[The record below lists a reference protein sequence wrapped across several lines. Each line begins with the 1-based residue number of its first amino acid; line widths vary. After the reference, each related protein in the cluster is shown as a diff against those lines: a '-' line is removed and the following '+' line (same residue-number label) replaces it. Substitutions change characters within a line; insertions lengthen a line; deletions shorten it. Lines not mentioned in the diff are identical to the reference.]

1 MFDFQY
7 EKTILIPSTVK
18 DGKIIQ
24 SNGKPLPRIKDGAI
38 VELTLNPS
46 SIQENPIV
54 SSNGNMVN
62 NIFFISDSLP
72 ISTPHPT
79 NKKPHECG
87 A

>member
-24 SNGKPLPRIKDGAI
+24 SNGKPLPRIKEGAI
-38 VELTLNPS
+38 VELTLNLS
-46 SIQENPIV
+46 SMDENPEETIEIMLDLALEYENLQDF
-54 SSNGNMVN
+54 NGAILVLQN
-62 NIFFISDSLP
+62 LLL
-72 ISTPHPT
+72 
-79 NKKPHECG
+79 